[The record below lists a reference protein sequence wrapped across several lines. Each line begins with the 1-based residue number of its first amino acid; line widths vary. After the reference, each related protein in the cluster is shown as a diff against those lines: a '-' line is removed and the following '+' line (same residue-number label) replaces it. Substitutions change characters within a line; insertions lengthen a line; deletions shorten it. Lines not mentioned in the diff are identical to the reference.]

1 MKTIIA
7 IIAKIPRSI
16 AREYKK
22 EVAAFTKL
30 SYADIKAGHIKKY
43 PTIIIKIIT
52 KAKATILDS
61 VSSDLDLPIEVYH
74 IRNGLC
80 LNKVSS
86 VKASL
91 RFTVL
96 WPAEKGILKRYFY
109 E

>member
-1 MKTIIA
+1 MRII
-7 IIAKIPRSI
+7 ITTIAKTPRNI

-22 EVAAFTKL
+22 AVAAITKL
-30 SYADIKAGHIKKY
+30 LYADIKAGHIKKY

-52 KAKATILDS
+52 KARTNILDS

-74 IRNGLC
+74 NSNGLC

-86 VKASL
+86 VKAPS

-96 WPAEKGILKRYFY
+96 RAADREILRRFPY